1 MEEDMKT
8 QFMPGQSIT
17 LTTRILSVITAL
29 TALLCTI
36 QPSPAS
42 GSTSAGEAFGPAC
55 GMATIDGRV
64 DTQEWQGASSE
75 TFQMITGSTADLL
88 TATLYVMNSGSYLYL
103 GITINDDEFS
113 EQGKWLPGGD
123 TFRIDFDNDHSG
135 SLFALRD
142 DVLGVSAGWPY
153 FEDSHIVTV
162 SSASSD
168 ADIKYGGRPNGD
180 GASGRAG
187 ELNHFELMH
196 PLCSGDELDF
206 CLHPGDLVGFRLEY
220 LDGEGPDVFNG
231 SHFFPDRED
240 TSIADIVI
248 APCSNISDNYVL
260 LPFINR

>member
-1 MEEDMKT
+1 MNT
-8 QFMPGQSIT
+8 QFMPGPSIT
-17 LTTRILSVITAL
+17 LTTRILLVITAL
-29 TALLCTI
+29 IALLFTI
-36 QPSPAS
+36 QPAPAS

-64 DTQEWQGASSE
+64 DPQEWSSASSE
-75 TFQMITGSTADLL
+75 TFQMITVSTADPL
-88 TATLYVMNSGSYLYL
+88 TATLYVMNSAKYLYI

-113 EQGKWLPGGD
+113 EQAKWLPGGD

-135 SLFALRD
+135 SLFALWD
-142 DVLGVSAGWPY
+142 DVLNIAAGFPQFDDRCIY
-153 FEDSHIVTV
+153 GGTNP
-162 SSASSD
+162 SSSG
-168 ADIKYGGRPNGD
+168 ADVDYGGRFNGA
-180 GASGRAG
+180 GAANRAG
-187 ELNHFELMH
+187 ELNHFEMRH

-240 TSIADIVI
+240 TSIADIMI